1 MKTITIFNKIKLF
14 FIRLKPS
21 NLIYE
26 IVKPLINKLE
36 KKAFEGDL
44 IIVKQL
50 RGLENKINKLEK
62 RLGDEINATNN
73 AFEDVARDII
83 KVEEKLDKSID
94 NIKLDITEL
103 RRIIENND
111 KRIDLIKEQFKMEE
125 GLSEGNCS
133 SWLSDDTKR
142 NIKLN
147 ALQTPFNDDDECGVC
162 DEFIKINA
170 EQQTE
175 LDKLKEDNKQLNN
188 NDIRRVD
195 VPNMIAEI
203 MTATLTYEQDM
214 NMKDD
219 ERKRLMINLRCI
231 ISNNINL
238 SNEKE

>member
-26 IVKPLINKLE
+26 IVKPLINKLD

-50 RGLENKINKLEK
+50 RGLENKINKLDK
-62 RLGDEINATNN
+62 RVDDEINATNN

-103 RRIIENND
+103 RRIVELND
-111 KRIDLIKEQFKMEE
+111 KRIDLIKEQSKMEE
-125 GLSEGNCS
+125 GLSEGNCT

-142 NIKLN
+142 NIRLN
-147 ALQTPFNDDDECGVC
+147 HINLNNDCVC

-170 EQQTE
+170 EQQTKIDE
-175 LDKLKEDNKQLNN
+175 LRATKIDELKQVIKE
-188 NDIRRVD
+188 V
-195 VPNMIAEI
+195 E
-203 MTATLTYEQDM
+203 
-214 NMKDD
+214 
-219 ERKRLMINLRCI
+219 
-231 ISNNINL
+231 NNINL
-238 SNEKE
+238 SDERGV